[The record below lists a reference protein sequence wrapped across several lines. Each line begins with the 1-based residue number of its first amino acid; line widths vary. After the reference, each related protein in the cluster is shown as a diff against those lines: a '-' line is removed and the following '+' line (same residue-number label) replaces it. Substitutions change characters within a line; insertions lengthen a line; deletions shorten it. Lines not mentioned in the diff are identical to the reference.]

1 MIGNPKV
8 DTPRLFTYREALRY
22 YRLVPIGTMGYAA
35 CLFRLT
41 FTDAQKH
48 CDDENFSI
56 YSALGALFE
65 LGRLQGYR
73 EERQREKQK
82 TQRIVERVREAAD
95 SSSASETYDT
105 LWALLEDLENRI

>member
-8 DTPRLFTYREALRY
+8 DTLRLFTDKEALSY
-22 YRLVPIGTMGYAA
+22 CNYVPLSTMDFAKYLYRI
-35 CLFRLT
+35 
-41 FTDAQKH
+41 
-48 CDDENFSI
+48 I
-56 YSALGALFE
+56 YSDEQKRYEDERFSNYVALGALFE